1 MIVITI
7 IENIGKNPRGKGYTM
22 DIIIELGKTNDID
35 ELEQLYNDL
44 NDHLEK
50 DVNYP
55 GWKRDI
61 YPVRQNAIDGV
72 NNDNLYLAKYN
83 GKIVGSIIL
92 NHEPELAYYNTKWEI
107 ECDYTD
113 VFVVHT
119 FAVHPDFLKCGVGK
133 ALMDFS
139 AEYSIKSQAKAI
151 RLDVYER
158 NIPAIRLY
166 EKCGFK
172 YIDTVDLGLGNY
184 GLNWF
189 KLYEKLI
196 GGKKNY
202 GTI

>member
-1 MIVITI
+1 
-7 IENIGKNPRGKGYTM
+7 M
-22 DIIIELGKTNDID
+22 DIIIELGKANDID

-50 DVNYP
+50 EINYP
-55 GWKRDI
+55 GWLKGI

-72 NNDNLYLAKYN
+72 KHGNLYVSKHN
-83 GKIVGSIIL
+83 GKIIGSVIL
-92 NHEPELAYYNTKWEI
+92 SHKPEPAYCKAKWEF
-107 ECDYTD
+107 ESDYSD

-119 FAVHPDFLKCGVGK
+119 FAVHPLFLKCGVGK
-133 ALMDFS
+133 GLMDFS
-139 AEYSIKSQAKAI
+139 IDYGIKSHAKSI

-172 YIDTVDLGLGNY
+172 YTDTVDLGLGNC

-189 KLYEKLI
+189 KLYEKLL
-196 GGKKNY
+196 
-202 GTI
+202 